1 MPRVL
6 RILNRFNLG
15 GPTYNAAY
23 LSKYMHPEFETMLV
37 GGAIDKTEDT
47 SDHILDALSLEP
59 TIVPEMRR
67 EVDPVSDRL
76 AYKKIKHM
84 IRDFKPDIVH
94 THASKAGAIGRLAA
108 NEMKVPV
115 VVHTFHG
122 HVFHSYFNSIKT
134 NLYKNIERY
143 LAKRTSRIVAISES
157 QKDELVYKY
166 KICPADKVS
175 VIPLGFDLQR
185 FQHEL
190 EKKREDFRKEYNV
203 GEHEIAIGIIGRLVP
218 IKNHEMFLQAIKEV
232 SQRTERP
239 IRAFIVGDGEER
251 NNLENRARELELTF
265 TDQKSAQN
273 KALLT
278 FTSWIKNVDVVNA
291 GLDIITLTSRNEGTP
306 VSLIEAQAANKP
318 IVSTKVGGVENI
330 VIPNKTALLSSTD
343 DHVELVNN
351 ILALVN
357 DDELRS
363 KLGKQGWEHV
373 KEKFHYTRLVD
384 DMSSLYYSLLN

>member
-23 LSKYMHPEFETMLV
+23 LSKYMHPEFETKLV

-67 EVDPVSDRL
+67 EVDPVSDRM
-76 AYKKIKHM
+76 AYKKIKRM
-84 IRDFKPDIVH
+84 IREFQPDIVH

-143 LAKRTSRIVAISES
+143 LAKRTSRIVAISDS
-157 QKDELVYKY
+157 QKDELVHKY
-166 KICPADKVS
+166 KICSEDKVS

-185 FQHEL
+185 FQQEL
-190 EKKREDFRKEYNV
+190 GRKREDFRRAYNI

-218 IKNHEMFLQAIKEV
+218 IKNHELFLQAIKEV
-232 SQRTERP
+232 SLRTERP

-251 NNLENRARELELTF
+251 NNLENRARELDLSM
-265 TDQKSAQN
+265 TDQNSAQN

-330 VIPNKTALLSSTD
+330 VIPHKTALLSSTD

-363 KLGKQGWEHV
+363 QLGKQGWEHV
-373 KEKFHYTRLVD
+373 REKFHYTRLVD